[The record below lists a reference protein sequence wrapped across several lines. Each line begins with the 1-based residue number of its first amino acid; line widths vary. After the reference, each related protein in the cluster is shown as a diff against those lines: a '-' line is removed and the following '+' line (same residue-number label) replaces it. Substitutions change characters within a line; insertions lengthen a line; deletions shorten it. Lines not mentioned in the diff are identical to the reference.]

1 MLGDIMKYVKDVKIY
16 SENNEGSGICKVNNI
31 VTFVPFSLKGE
42 LVDINITKENKKFNI
57 GETTIRK
64 TLSFLPSP
72 AY

>member
-42 LVDINITKENKKFNI
+42 LVDINITKENK
-57 GETTIRK
+57 
-64 TLSFLPSP
+64 
-72 AY
+72 